1 MTEASYTRDGAVYT
15 PTDYVTGPWD
25 PTLSHAGPP
34 AGLLIDVI
42 ARSDADMGITRVT
55 FEIPKGIPKV
65 PATISLTELRP
76 GRKIRLVEATLD
88 DLAGVP
94 LMVARAWLIRVSDD
108 DLPRSDPFP
117 MEFPHPESCEPLEF
131 PHRGIG
137 YMDAVEM
144 RRISGN
150 PFRGGPAA
158 IWIRQTMPLVAGD
171 ETDAYAR
178 CGVFGDLGNGIAA
191 MDSMRD
197 LMAINTDLTL
207 YLTRRPVSEW
217 MAIRSTTVSHGLG
230 LGISD
235 SLVYDASGFV
245 GTANQSLF
253 IDRR

>member
-1 MTEASYTRDGAVYT
+1 MTAAFYTRDGAVYT

-25 PTLSHAGPP
+25 PALSHAGPP

-42 ARSDADMGITRVT
+42 ARSDPAMGITRVT

-65 PATISLTELRP
+65 PATIELSELRP
-76 GRKIRLVEATLD
+76 GRKIRLVEATLAE
-88 DLAGVP
+88 LSGEP
-94 LMVARAWLIRVSDD
+94 LMVARAWLIRLSDD
-108 DLPRSDPFP
+108 DLPSSDPFP
-117 MEFPHPESCEPLEF
+117 MEFPSPESCDPLDF
-131 PHRGIG
+131 PHSGVG

-150 PFRGGPAA
+150 PFEGGPAA

-171 ETDAYAR
+171 AADPYAR
-178 CGVFGDLGNGIAA
+178 CGVFGDLGNGISAI
-191 MDSMRD
+191 DSMRS

-207 YLTRRPVSEW
+207 YLARRPVSEW
-217 MAIRSTTVSHGLG
+217 MAMRSATVSHGFG

>member
-1 MTEASYTRDGAVYT
+1 MTEASYTQHGAVYT

-34 AGLLIDVI
+34 AGLLVDAI
-42 ARSDADMGITRVT
+42 ARSDPDMGITRVT
-55 FEIPKGIPKV
+55 FEIPRGIPKV
-65 PATISLTELRP
+65 PATIVLTELRP
-76 GRKIRLVEATLD
+76 GRRIRLVEATLA
-88 DLAGVP
+88 DLSGEA
-94 LMVARAWLIRVSDD
+94 LMVARAWLIRVSNT
-108 DLPRSDPFP
+108 DLPSSDPFP
-117 MEFPHPESCEPLEF
+117 MEFPPPESCEPVDF
-131 PHRGIG
+131 PHRGTG

-158 IWIRQTMPLVAGD
+158 IWIRQTMPLVAERAAD
-171 ETDAYAR
+171 TYAL
-178 CGVFGDLGNGIAA
+178 CGLFGDLGNGISA
-191 MDSMRD
+191 MESMRD
-197 LMAINTDLTL
+197 LLAVNTDLTL
-207 YLTRRPVSEW
+207 YLTRRPVSQW
-217 MAIRSTTVSHGLG
+217 MAIQSVTVSHGLG

>member
-15 PTDYVTGPWD
+15 PTEYVTGPWD

-34 AGLLIDVI
+34 AGLLIDAI
-42 ARSDADMGITRVT
+42 ARSDTDMGITRVT
-55 FEIPKGIPKV
+55 YEIPKGIPKV
-65 PATISLTELRP
+65 PATIALKELRP
-76 GRKIRLVEATLD
+76 GRKIRLVEATLAN
-88 DLAGVP
+88 LSGEP
-94 LMVARAWLIRVSDD
+94 LMVARAWLIRVSSD
-108 DLPRSDPFP
+108 DLPSSDPFP
-117 MEFPHPESCEPLEF
+117 MEFPPPAACEPLDF
-131 PHRGIG
+131 PHAGVG

-144 RRISGN
+144 RRISGD

-158 IWIRQTMPLVAGD
+158 IWIRQTMPLVDGD
-171 ETDAYAR
+171 TADPYAR

-191 MDSMRD
+191 MDSMRS

-207 YLTRRPVSEW
+207 YLARRPVSEW
-217 MAIRSTTVSHGLG
+217 MAMRSTTVSQGFG